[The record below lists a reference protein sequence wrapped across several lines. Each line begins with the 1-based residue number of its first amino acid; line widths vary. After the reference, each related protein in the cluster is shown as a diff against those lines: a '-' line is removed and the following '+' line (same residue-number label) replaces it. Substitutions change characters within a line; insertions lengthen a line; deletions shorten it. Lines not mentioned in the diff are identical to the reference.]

1 MIFLVKLAIRK
12 RLLKTVSQNGSK
24 LVPSAITSSTYSE
37 QAFAETVVRKLA
49 SALSDALIKPFF
61 KPNRKV
67 SVNLSCASPLIMPRT
82 R

>member
-49 SALSDALIKPFF
+49 S
-61 KPNRKV
+61 
-67 SVNLSCASPLIMPRT
+67 
-82 R
+82 